1 MICLKK
7 AFSTDWGRLIKTLE
21 RNMILL
27 KNPEYS
33 KRRSQLLAEKILKS
47 ISSAVYL
54 SQHLLF
60 SELTQP
66 IKRTQKVNKDLTP
79 SDITSKI
86 LMSKIT

>member
-1 MICLKK
+1 MLTYQLPTFTHSNFNFKV
-7 AFSTDWGRLIKTLE
+7 
-21 RNMILL
+21 
-27 KNPEYS
+27 
-33 KRRSQLLAEKILKS
+33 RRSQLLAEKILKS

-79 SDITSKI
+79 SGVFGNNSVITPDLFLISRET
-86 LMSKIT
+86 SPFET

>member
-1 MICLKK
+1 MLSLSSLISKQK
-7 AFSTDWGRLIKTLE
+7 NVSRLLT
-21 RNMILL
+21 
-27 KNPEYS
+27 EYS

-79 SDITSKI
+79 SDFIVSETTFLYFEVSFFF
-86 LMSKIT
+86 